1 MRRRIFAVITA
12 MAFMCVGCG
21 TVEQYEQHGSSQTPA
36 PAPPPADIGREDPQ
50 DGDRPVPAET
60 QEPVSVHRDYIGEHE
75 EKTVEKLTYSDY
87 EGKKLK
93 KLLDAGYIA
102 VAANIVDGEDPKLI
116 VGSASSGSLFAVS
129 FHDPEKVKKAVRNHK
144 NDIKAAAEEL
154 SRLQIREIS
163 DVSDGPR

>member
-1 MRRRIFAVITA
+1 MRRRVFAVITA
-12 MAFMCVGCG
+12 MAFMCAGCG

-60 QEPVSVHRDYIGEHE
+60 QKPVSVHRDYIGEHE
-75 EKTVEKLTYSDY
+75 EKTMEELTYSDY

-93 KLLDAGYIA
+93 KLLNAGYIA

>member
-1 MRRRIFAVITA
+1 MRRGILAVITA
-12 MAFMCVGCG
+12 VAFMCAGCG
-21 TVEQYEQHGSSQTPA
+21 TMEQYGQHGNGQTPV

-102 VAANIVDGEDPKLI
+102 VAANIAGGEDPKLI
-116 VGSASSGSLFAVS
+116 VGSASSGSLFAVTL
-129 FHDPEKVKKAVRNHK
+129 HDPERVKKAVRNHK
-144 NDIKAAAEEL
+144 NDIKAAAKEL
-154 SRLQIREIS
+154 SGLKIREIS
-163 DVSDGPR
+163 DVSDGPK